1 VTGCRLQSSKSR
13 LTPRQMDRF
22 TGPTLF
28 DKIGRAVCT
37 AGTLPAKEFFEAW
50 EAARRI
56 RRQFRGGRI
65 VDMAGGHGLLAHILL
80 LLDDSSPQAVVVDI
94 NRPASSNSLAA
105 ALVDQWPRLK
115 GRISYTITPIEAFDV
130 QPDDLIVSVHACGA
144 LTDTILDM
152 AVTMGSRVAVLPCCH
167 DLKRCDTGGLQ
178 GWMDGPLAVDAA
190 RAARLRAAGYRVFT
204 RTIPSAITPQNRL
217 LLGRPQELR
226 SG

>member
-1 VTGCRLQSSKSR
+1 
-13 LTPRQMDRF
+13 MDRF
-22 TGPTLF
+22 AGPSLF

-37 AGTLPAKEFFEAW
+37 AATLPAKEFFEAW

-80 LLDDSSPQAVVVDI
+80 LLDDSSPQAIVVDI
-94 NRPASSNSLAA
+94 NRPASSRSLAA
-105 ALVDQWPRLK
+105 ALVNEWPRLQ
-115 GRISYTITPIEAFDV
+115 GRISYVTTPIEAFDI
-130 QPDDLIVSVHACGA
+130 QPDDLIVSLHACGA
-144 LTDTILDM
+144 LTDTILEM
-152 AVTMGSRVAVLPCCH
+152 AVIMGSRVAVLPCCH

-178 GWMDGPLAVDAA
+178 GWMDGPMAVDAT
-190 RAARLRAAGYRVFT
+190 RAAKLRAGGYTVFT

-217 LLGRPQELR
+217 LLGRPQDYR

>member
-1 VTGCRLQSSKSR
+1 
-13 LTPRQMDRF
+13 MDRF